1 MLLWC
6 LRRLNGPRMLGLIIL
21 VFVLVAYF
29 TEDKMATD
37 QILSEAVFPE
47 NLRGPQVEG
56 LGNIRTSNPS
66 LMFVYY
72 DELGVYTY
80 HNVCIEAAEVTK
92 TIPRITV
99 YRSRKNLSLI
109 LPVRA
114 SLTAADNTNSKW
126 PIRFST
132 LDIPT
137 GYRIISDYAAFFT
150 QHAGLEN
157 LYHLFMDLF
166 RLQFPVLVSTHAL
179 NNPIDNRLIY
189 R

>member
-1 MLLWC
+1 MWY
-6 LRRLNGPRMLGLIIL
+6 LRRLNCPGMLGLTIL
-21 VFVLVAYF
+21 VLVLVAYL

-56 LGNIRTSNPS
+56 IGNMRTPNLSPT
-66 LMFVYY
+66 FVYY
-72 DELGVYTY
+72 DDLGVYTY

-114 SLTAADNTNSKW
+114 TLTAADNANSKW
-126 PIRFST
+126 PIHYST
-132 LDIPT
+132 LDIPM

-179 NNPIDNRLIY
+179 DNPTANRFIY